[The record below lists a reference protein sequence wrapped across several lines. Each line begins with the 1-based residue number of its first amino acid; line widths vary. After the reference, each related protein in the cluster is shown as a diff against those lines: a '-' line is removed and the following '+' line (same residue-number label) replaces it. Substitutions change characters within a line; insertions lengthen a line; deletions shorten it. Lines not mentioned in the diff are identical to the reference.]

1 MDGSATSDKV
11 AKSVKN
17 KNSKTKLRDSD
28 TENVNK
34 NASFTTILN
43 NYSFTIT
50 KYQYVIFGKFL
61 ATTTVR

>member
-34 NASFTTILN
+34 NTSFTTILN
-43 NYSFTIT
+43 NYSFTT
-50 KYQYVIFGKFL
+50 AKYQSMFGKFITI
-61 ATTTVR
+61 ATIR

>member
-34 NASFTTILN
+34 NTYFTTILS
-43 NYSFTIT
+43 NYSFTTT
-50 KYQYVIFGKFL
+50 KYQYLENF
-61 ATTTVR
+61 

>member
-11 AKSVKN
+11 GKSVKN

-34 NASFTTILN
+34 NTNLLHQYLKIIRLLC
-43 NYSFTIT
+43 
-50 KYQYVIFGKFL
+50 YQCL
-61 ATTTVR
+61 ENL